1 MAQPVSGFEAIQG
14 IKGLG
19 VPETGLVPV
28 QNTIQQNA
36 SRVDFNEL
44 FKTVLESI
52 NEKQTSAD
60 ASIKQLAAGNDI
72 ELHNVV
78 LAMQK
83 ASLTMQFAIQVRNKM
98 TEAYQ
103 EIMRM
108 QI

>member
-19 VPETGLVPV
+19 VPEAGLNPV
-28 QNTIQQNA
+28 QNNVQQNL

-44 FKTVLESI
+44 FKTAVQSL
-52 NEKQTSAD
+52 NDTQVSAD
-60 ASIKQLAAGNDI
+60 SAIQQLASGSNI

-78 LAMQK
+78 LATQK
-83 ASLTMQFAIQVRNKM
+83 ASLTMQMAIQVKNKI